1 MGGVLQDSLNEM
13 GVKQAANSGGN
24 PLQAIMGNP
33 GGLQKA
39 IQNEWNNQSR
49 TSRTSVTTFATVS
62 PHWKPSAR
70 IC

>member
-1 MGGVLQDSLNEM
+1 MLQDSLNEM

-24 PLQAIMGNP
+24 PLQAIMGNL

-39 IQNEWNNQSR
+39 IQNEWNNQEQDFQNFGA
-49 TSRTSVTTFATVS
+49 TFATAS